1 MGTVI
6 SADLC
11 TTCTSLQSG
20 DQLCALSV
28 WCQLWQQ
35 QQQQLEEGGE
45 GGAWNI
51 FPVILTYAYTFPR
64 SKFILQF
71 ENIH

>member
-1 MGTVI
+1 VKNKNVITVALSMGTVI

-45 GGAWNI
+45 GGA
-51 FPVILTYAYTFPR
+51 
-64 SKFILQF
+64 
-71 ENIH
+71 